1 MKTQIVMITITLLLL
16 NITGYGQ
23 DNKNYFPAATFHQA
37 NAKITGVS
45 FGIFSGL
52 SEKHTNVLT
61 NGLRLELIG
70 IGLLLPL
77 APRSPIDERDSLI
90 QIREVRF
97 TEKINGLN
105 LSGSGTACDDCVV
118 NGLTLGGIG
127 QYLYAANGI
136 SISIVGIITEKH
148 NGLQL
153 SMFNDV
159 HKGNGMQLGLG
170 NDAIDFKG
178 IQVSVLSNHAVKSRG
193 IQVGL
198 FNKSKNLKGLQ
209 FGLWNINQKR
219 KMPLIN
225 WNFKS

>member
-1 MKTQIVMITITLLLL
+1 MKNQIIIIMLALLLL
-16 NITGYGQ
+16 NTEGYGQ
-23 DNKNYFPAATFHQA
+23 DKKSHFPAATFHQA
-37 NAKITGVS
+37 NAKITGIS
-45 FGIFSGL
+45 FGVFTGL
-52 SEKHTNVLT
+52 SEKHNNVLT
-61 NGLRLELIG
+61 NGLRLELVG

-77 APRSPIDERDSLI
+77 APRSPIDSGDSLVKV
-90 QIREVRF
+90 REVKF

-105 LSGSGTACDDCVV
+105 LSGSGTVCDDCIV
-118 NGLTLGGIG
+118 NGLTIGGIG
-127 QYLYAANGI
+127 QYLYATNGI
-136 SISIVGIITEKH
+136 SISIIGLIAEKH

-159 HKGNGMQLGLG
+159 HKGNGMQLGLS

-178 IQVSVLSNHAVKSRG
+178 IQVSVLGNHAIKSRG

-209 FGLWNINQKR
+209 FGLWNVNQKR
-219 KMPLIN
+219 KMPLMN